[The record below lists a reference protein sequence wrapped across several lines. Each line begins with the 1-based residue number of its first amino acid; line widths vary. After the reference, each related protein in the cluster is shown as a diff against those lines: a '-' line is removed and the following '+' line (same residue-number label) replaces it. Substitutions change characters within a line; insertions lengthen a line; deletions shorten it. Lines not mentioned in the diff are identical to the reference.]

1 MSLQELSSKDGS
13 WERLLADWKTQC
25 ESYGQ
30 DFDDFAVATF
40 GVLGPL
46 AQNGHPKAEVYGFH
60 VGIDCWVV
68 CEANHTM
75 IPGYDGYVL
84 RVRNMTFAPR
94 FDFEDL
100 GVDAYGKALTGLFG
114 GILALSH
121 AVRAAKHIKFHLRSP
136 ADRTFFQSLTE
147 PLLKIPEFD
156 TVEVKGA
163 WLYVTKK
170 K

>member
-1 MSLQELSSKDGS
+1 MINQLQNKDGS
-13 WERLLADWKTQC
+13 WPAVLAAWKTQC
-25 ESYGQ
+25 EGYEQ

-40 GVLGPL
+40 GVLNPL
-46 AQNGHPKAEVYGFH
+46 AADGHPKAAVYGFF
-60 VGIDCWVV
+60 VEGQCWVV
-68 CEANHTM
+68 CEANHTQL
-75 IPGYDGYVL
+75 PGYSGYVL

-121 AVRAAKHIKFHLRSP
+121 SVLAAPHIKFHLRSP
-136 ADRTFFQSLTE
+136 ADRTFFQALTE
-147 PLLKIPEFD
+147 PLLKLAELD
-156 TVEVKGA
+156 SVAVKGS

-170 K
+170 Q

>member
-1 MSLQELSSKDGS
+1 MSIQELSARDGS
-13 WERLLADWKTQC
+13 WDRLLASWKVQC
-25 ESYGQ
+25 EGYGQ
-30 DFDDFAVATF
+30 DFGDFAGATF
-40 GVLGPL
+40 GVLGAL
-46 AQNGHPKAEVYGFH
+46 AKEGHPKAEVYGFH
-60 VGIDCWVV
+60 VGAECWVI

-75 IPGYDGYVL
+75 IPGYNDYVL

-94 FDFEDL
+94 FDFEDV

-121 AVRAAKHIKFHLRSP
+121 SLRPAPYIKFHLRSP

-147 PLLKIPEFD
+147 PLLQIPVFD

>member
-1 MSLQELSSKDGS
+1 MLKQLSVQDGS
-13 WERLLADWKTQC
+13 WQAVLDAWKKQC
-25 ESYGQ
+25 DGYGQ
-30 DFDDFAVATF
+30 DFDEFAVATI
-40 GVLGPL
+40 GVLAPL
-46 AQNGHPKAEVYGFH
+46 ADVGHPKAEVYGFH
-60 VGIDCWVV
+60 VGDDCWVI

-75 IPGYDGYVL
+75 LPGYDGYVL

-121 AVRAAKHIKFHLRSP
+121 AVRKAPHIKFHLRSP
-136 ADRTFFQSLTE
+136 ADRTFFQALTE
-147 PLLKIPEFD
+147 PLLQIPLFD
-156 TVEVKGA
+156 TAEVKGA

-170 K
+170 Q